1 MSTMHREPKRSM
13 QTDADVS
20 TVRAVGAIDLAS
32 SRDLASRLS
41 EVAGEAGHSAVLD
54 LTRVTFM
61 DSVGLGVVLQAANRF
76 RRQGKRLLIVV
87 PPGPVR
93 RLFDFA
99 GVADRLSLV
108 ASRDELAAALTA

>member
-1 MSTMHREPKRSM
+1 MPADE
-13 QTDADVS
+13 DVS
-20 TVRAVGAIDLAS
+20 TIRAMGEIDLAS
-32 SRDLASRLS
+32 SRDLASRL
-41 EVAGEAGHSAVLD
+41 GEAAGAPGPSVVLD

-76 RRQGKRLLIVV
+76 HRQGKRLLIVA

-93 RLFDFA
+93 RMFDFA

-108 ASRDELAAALTA
+108 ANRDEAQAALAV